1 MKQTLITACFPL
13 KEQPR
18 QEEHGPHQEEQGS
31 DQGEQGYSHRVI
43 EESINDY
50 LDMMNNEDFDQICK
64 DYLIYYD
71 HLIADL

>member
-18 QEEHGPHQEEQGS
+18 QEEHGPHQE
-31 DQGEQGYSHRVI
+31 EQGYSHRVI

-64 DYLIYYD
+64 DYLISYD
-71 HLIADL
+71 HYIADL